1 MSDLNTY
8 ISNLDVFYHE
18 GTSNHEEHNDNPNY
32 FSQLLKKISDDPEK
46 WTNKTA
52 LDFGCGKGRNVTNL
66 KNLANWKCVDG
77 VDISTEN
84 IKYCK
89 ENYKSPNSN
98 FFKNNGLDLK
108 DLESNFYDFV
118 MSTIVFQHIPSRE
131 VRLNLKKEI
140 YRILKIGGSF
150 SFQMGHGDTV
160 DGRYNHS
167 SYEDDAFGKAGS
179 NGICDVQITP
189 ETEKVLINDLI
200 NIGFKNIDSL
210 VTESFSDASHT
221 NWIYLHMTK

>member
-1 MSDLNTY
+1 MTTLNDY
-8 ISNLDVFYHE
+8 ISNLNDFYRD
-18 GTSNHEEHNDNPNY
+18 GTTDHEEHNNNPNY

-89 ENYKSPNSN
+89 ENYESPNSK

-167 SYEDDAFGKAGS
+167 SYEDDAFGKGGS

-210 VTESFSDASHT
+210 VTESFSDDSHK